1 MHQRE
6 ERQTIK
12 MKLYH
17 TEVLNMTISNIYE
30 AGDDKAEIKR
40 LLSKLVNHYLEDTV
54 TPRERQIQAQLLFID
69 LSTSLADDK
78 ARQTACREILKNI
91 LLVVLIPK

>member
-1 MHQRE
+1 M
-6 ERQTIK
+6 K

-17 TEVLNMTISNIYE
+17 TEVLNRIISDVYE
-30 AGDDKAEIKR
+30 AGDNKAEIKR

-54 TPRERQIQAQLLFID
+54 TPRERQIQANLLFID

-78 ARQTACREILKNI
+78 ARQTICREILKSI
-91 LLVVLIPK
+91 LLGILIPK

>member
-1 MHQRE
+1 M
-6 ERQTIK
+6 K

-17 TEVLNMTISNIYE
+17 TEVFNKTLSDVYQ
-30 AGDDKAEIKR
+30 AGDNTAEVKR
-40 LLSKLVNHYLEDTV
+40 LLSRLALHYLEDTA

-91 LLVVLIPK
+91 LLGVLIPK

>member
-1 MHQRE
+1 M
-6 ERQTIK
+6 K

-17 TEVLNMTISNIYE
+17 TEVFNKTLSDVYQ
-30 AGDDKAEIKR
+30 AGDNTAEVKR

-54 TPRERQIQAQLLFID
+54 TPGERQIQAQLLFID

-78 ARQTACREILKNI
+78 ERQTACREILKSI
-91 LLVVLIPK
+91 LLGVLIPR

>member
-1 MHQRE
+1 M
-6 ERQTIK
+6 K

-17 TEVLNMTISNIYE
+17 TEVLTKVISDIYE

-78 ARQTACREILKNI
+78 ARQTSCREILKNI
-91 LLVVLIPK
+91 LLGVLIPK

>member
-1 MHQRE
+1 MTLYQLTAINAP
-6 ERQTIK
+6 ERGETN
-12 MKLYH
+12 H
-17 TEVLNMTISNIYE
+17 E

-91 LLVVLIPK
+91 LLGVLIPK

>member
-1 MHQRE
+1 M
-6 ERQTIK
+6 K

-78 ARQTACREILKNI
+78 ERQTACREILKNI
-91 LLVVLIPK
+91 LLGVFFFTNKLDTDRM

>member
-1 MHQRE
+1 M
-6 ERQTIK
+6 K

-17 TEVLNMTISNIYE
+17 TEVLNRIISDVYE

-54 TPRERQIQAQLLFID
+54 TPRERQIQAHLLFID
-69 LSTSLADDK
+69 LATSLADDK
-78 ARQTACREILKNI
+78 ARQTICREILKSI
-91 LLVVLIPK
+91 LLGILIPK

>member
-1 MHQRE
+1 MTLYQQTAINAP
-6 ERQTIK
+6 ERGETN
-12 MKLYH
+12 H
-17 TEVLNMTISNIYE
+17 E
-30 AGDDKAEIKR
+30 AEIKR
-40 LLSKLVNHYLEDTV
+40 LLSKLVNHYLEDTA

-91 LLVVLIPK
+91 LLGVLIPK

>member
-1 MHQRE
+1 M
-6 ERQTIK
+6 K

-17 TEVLNMTISNIYE
+17 TEVLNMTISDIYE

-78 ARQTACREILKNI
+78 ARQTVCREILKNI
-91 LLVVLIPK
+91 LLGVLIPK

>member
-1 MHQRE
+1 M
-6 ERQTIK
+6 K

-17 TEVLNMTISNIYE
+17 TEVLSMTISNIYE

-40 LLSKLVNHYLEDTV
+40 LLSKLVNHYLEDTA

-69 LSTSLADDK
+69 LSTSLADAK
-78 ARQTACREILKNI
+78 TRQTACPEILKNI
-91 LLVVLIPK
+91 LLGVLIPK